1 MRTIDFF
8 LEALA
13 RDQRE
18 CAIGVILSGTAS
30 DGTLGLC
37 AVKEE
42 GGITFAQDHS
52 AAYDS
57 MPRNAIAAGVGAAV
71 LMSNSYR
78 FDITTLPPS
87 RR

>member
-1 MRTIDFF
+1 MPTHK
-8 LEALA
+8 
-13 RDQRE
+13 
-18 CAIGVILSGTAS
+18 GNPILITG

-57 MPRNAIAAGVGAAV
+57 MPRNAIAAGCVDFV
-71 LMSNSYR
+71 
-78 FDITTLPPS
+78 LPPAEIARELGLIAKHPS
-87 RR
+87 MVSAVPDGKA